1 MKESTFS
8 MVGINNEYEDLR
20 CNILGKTNCCRGLVV
35 FLRQGM
41 VAWMSML
48 RTLAKKKILKQRE
61 HATRVDGSNERGVV
75 ASELAVVLADVIIA
89 AHGLH

>member
-1 MKESTFS
+1 
-8 MVGINNEYEDLR
+8 MVGIKNEYENLR
-20 CNILGKTNCCRGLVV
+20 HNILGRTNCCRGLVV

-48 RTLAKKKILKQRE
+48 QTVAEQKTKEQRK
-61 HATRVDGSNERGVV
+61 HANHREIPNERSAV

-89 AHGLH
+89 AHGLN